1 MVDHGSSGNRHPAA
15 AIRLPRGIVIALAP
29 HSQPS
34 RPSQPGPLRVESLP
48 VAPAGRDWRA
58 RAARQRRRWRD
69 PTVGQATRR
78 FVLALV
84 LLLHGLFGLV
94 AWYATRA
101 PAVAVTPD
109 QFMQVRFI
117 DTSSVPVAPAPPLAP
132 PPPPPAPSTPPVPPA
147 KGALV
152 VQPLPANSTT
162 PRLFDAQGR
171 ALLPAPAAS
180 MPAPLPGYVQRKPQG
195 DTQIMQHDSPVPYRP
210 TRFADD
216 WQRGG
221 SSVDDALQRLV
232 DKTTMKKTI
241 RLPGGIRIHC
251 AVSLAMLAG
260 GCGGDPPPP
269 PSRKDGDER
278 LNMAPARS
286 LDGHAHGFQ
295 PPSVEACIA
304 MYRAGKPLAYGCP
317 VDTPNRAVDAE
328 LRERAARGAPHP

>member
-58 RAARQRRRWRD
+58 RAALQRRRWRD

-94 AWYATRA
+94 AWYATR
-101 PAVAVTPD
+101 
-109 QFMQVRFI
+109 
-117 DTSSVPVAPAPPLAP
+117 APPLAP

-221 SSVDDALQRLV
+221 SSVDD
-232 DKTTMKKTI
+232 
-241 RLPGGIRIHC
+241 
-251 AVSLAMLAG
+251 
-260 GCGGDPPPP
+260 
-269 PSRKDGDER
+269 RK
-278 LNMAPARS
+278 S
-286 LDGHAHGFQ
+286 
-295 PPSVEACIA
+295 
-304 MYRAGKPLAYGCP
+304 
-317 VDTPNRAVDAE
+317 
-328 LRERAARGAPHP
+328 